1 MSFDH
6 LSSLESQT
14 TTLRRQDDPTYSDDP
29 EFKQLTQN
37 LSSQLFSLT
46 SNISRLSNQISLL
59 GTKKDTERV
68 RERVHDL
75 LNETREGFKDVGEGV
90 KKVQAWENVNPSQ
103 KYTQEKLSREFKSA
117 LTEFQT
123 TQRHALE
130 KQRQSATAARTAL
143 DEQEASHEGGDEPGS
158 SSQLQ
163 QQQQQEQLRLASQDD
178 VNFQESLIIERE
190 QEIRV
195 IEQSVSELNE
205 LFRDLGTI
213 VTEQGEQLD
222 MISDNVQDVYAN
234 TQGADRE
241 LRSAARHQRNARN
254 KACCL
259 LLILAVIL
267 TVIILAATL

>member
-6 LSSLESQT
+6 LSSLESQP

-46 SNISRLSNQISLL
+46 SNISRLSNQIGIL

-68 RERVHDL
+68 RQRVHDL

-130 KQRQSATAARTAL
+130 KQRQSATAARSAL
-143 DEQEASHEGGDEPGS
+143 DEQDASHEGGGEHGG
-158 SSQLQ
+158 SSQL

-178 VNFQESLIIERE
+178 VDFQESLIIERE

-222 MISDNVQDVYAN
+222 MISDNVQDVYTN